1 MCEEDIQ
8 KIEKAQSGDKNA
20 LEELI
25 EENNGLI
32 WSIVKRFYGRGH
44 EPEDLYQIGCLGFI
58 KSIKRF
64 NTDFEVKL
72 STYAVPYMIGEIKRY
87 IRDDGPVKVSRS
99 IKDLG
104 IKIREL
110 QKEKINKEG
119 KEPKIQEIAKEL
131 NVDLD
136 DVILAMEATNSVES
150 IEGTKHINNKDGKSI
165 SLLDTLSTEK
175 NEEET
180 ITNKL
185 AIGQLIKDLKDR
197 EKEIILLRYYKEKT
211 QAQVAKILGIS
222 QVQVSRLE
230 RKILENM
237 RRKMTTSPTRHPNAT

>member
-110 QKEKINKEG
+110 QREKMNKQG

-131 NVDLD
+131 KVDLD

-165 SLLDTLSTEK
+165 SLLDTLSSEK

-185 AIGQLIKDLKDR
+185 AIGQLLKELKDR

-237 RRKMTTSPTRHPNAT
+237 KRKMTMSH

>member
-87 IRDDGPVKVSRS
+87 IRDDGMVKVSRS
-99 IKDLG
+99 IKELG
-104 IKIREL
+104 IKIGELKREYL
-110 QKEKINKEG
+110 NKKGIE
-119 KEPKIQEIAKEL
+119 ISIDEIAKEL
-131 NVDLD
+131 KISKE
-136 DVILAMEATNSVES
+136 DVILAEEASKKPKS
-150 IEGTKHINNKDGKSI
+150 IENATYTNVKDGKTI
-165 SLLDTLSTEK
+165 SVLDKISTNK
-175 NEEET
+175 DEEEI
-180 ITNKL
+180 ITNRL
-185 AIGQLIKDLKDR
+185 TLNELISNLNKR
-197 EKEIILLRYYKEKT
+197 EKEIILLRFYKDKT
-211 QAQVAKILGIS
+211 QAEVAKILGIT
-222 QVQVSRLE
+222 QVQVSRIE
-230 RKILENM
+230 RRILENM
-237 RRKMTTSPTRHPNAT
+237 RTKMVS

>member
-110 QKEKINKEG
+110 QREKMNKQG
-119 KEPKIQEIAKEL
+119 REPKIQEIAKEL
-131 NVDLD
+131 KVDLD

-165 SLLDTLSTEK
+165 SLLDTLSIEK

-237 RRKMTTSPTRHPNAT
+237 RRKMTMSH

>member
-110 QKEKINKEG
+110 QREKMNKQG

-131 NVDLD
+131 KVDLD

-237 RRKMTTSPTRHPNAT
+237 RRKMTMSH